1 MSFSIMNR
9 ECPTIAVVTP
19 CYNEEQALP
28 ITADEILKR
37 LDSMIADGII
47 STDSYLMCV
56 DDGSTDSTWQ
66 IINKLHT
73 STKRVKGLRLSG
85 NCGHQNALLAGLM
98 AVNGHCDACI
108 SIDADMQDDPN
119 AMRPMVEEFR
129 RGIDIVYGVRS
140 SRTTDSW
147 FKRTTAHAFY
157 RFQQAMGMD
166 TVYDHADYRLM
177 SSQALAMLSQ
187 YAECRLILRGI
198 LPQLGLRTSCVEYQ
212 RQRRVAGTSKYP
224 LSKMMSL
231 SIDGITSFSA
241 RPLRLIFYTGLLFIL
256 FDIIVAVYVLF
267 SYFRGNVVPGWSSIM
282 LSIWFVGGVV
292 LMALGIVGVYIGKV
306 FMEVKHRPR
315 YSINEEL
322 T

>member
-1 MSFSIMNR
+1 M
-9 ECPTIAVVTP
+9 
-19 CYNEEQALP
+19 P
-28 ITADEILKR
+28 ITAAEILKR

-47 STDSYLMCV
+47 SPHSYLMCV
-56 DDGSTDSTWQ
+56 DDGSSDSTWM
-66 IINKLHT
+66 IISHLHA
-73 STKRVKGLRLSG
+73 STQQVKGLRLSG

-108 SIDADMQDDPN
+108 SIDADMQDDPD
-119 AMRPMVEEFR
+119 AMRPMVEEYR

-147 FKRTTAHAFY
+147 FKRSTAHAFY

-177 SSQALAMLSQ
+177 SSQALSMLSQ

-198 LPQLGLRTSCVEYQ
+198 LPQLGLRTSCVEYK
-212 RQRRVAGTSKYP
+212 RQKRVAGTSKYP

-282 LSIWFVGGVV
+282 LSILFVGGVV

>member
-198 LPQLGLRTSCVEYQ
+198 LPQLGVRTSCVEYQ

>member
-1 MSFSIMNR
+1 M
-9 ECPTIAVVTP
+9 
-19 CYNEEQALP
+19 P

>member
-1 MSFSIMNR
+1 MNR

>member
-1 MSFSIMNR
+1 MNR

-98 AVNGHCDACI
+98 AVNCHCDACI